1 MARPTISLLPKRS
14 LRERILPPEAL
25 DMLQGFAD
33 VVINFED
40 RDFSENEAVEF
51 LRGSNGVMGSWG
63 VTALSPDILKAAP
76 DLKIWSHAAGS
87 LKSRDRICDEAWDKG
102 IVITSAAPAIA
113 EDVAEYTVA
122 MIGISLRKVLPLSRR
137 MAAGEPRPSKLEVRT
152 LYRRTIG
159 VIGASQV
166 GIRVMRLL
174 RPYRTRILL
183 YDPFVSEDEARDE
196 YGAELVDLETMAR
209 ESEVVTCH
217 APKLDATKHMWS
229 ATHFRLMRD
238 DAVFINDS
246 RGANIDEAALIAE
259 LQTGRIF
266 ACIDVT
272 DPEPCAPDSPL
283 RSLPNVILT
292 PHIAGAQTYRVGEMA
307 AEELRRHFAGEEQL
321 FQVKKEMLFRMG

>member
-1 MARPTISLLPKRS
+1 MRS
-14 LRERILPPEAL
+14 LRERILPPEAM
-25 DMLQGFAD
+25 DMLRGFAD
-33 VVINFED
+33 VVINTEN
-40 RDFSENEAVEF
+40 RNLSEVEAVDF
-51 LRGSNGVMGSWG
+51 LGGTNGVMGSWG
-63 VTALSPDILKAAP
+63 VTDLSPAILEAAP

-87 LKSRDRICDEAWDKG
+87 LKSKGRVCEEAWENG

-113 EDVAEYTVA
+113 DDVAEYTIA

-137 MAAGEPRPSKLEVRT
+137 MASGEPRPSKQEVRT

-183 YDPFVSEDEARDE
+183 YDPFVSDDKARVE

-209 ESEVVTCH
+209 ESEVVCCH
-217 APKLDATKHMWS
+217 APKLDATKHMWN

-238 DAVFINDS
+238 DAVFINNS
-246 RGANIDEAALIAE
+246 RGSNIDEAALIAE

-272 DPEPCAPDSPL
+272 EPEPCALDSPL

-307 AEELRRHFAGEEQL
+307 AEELRRYFAGEEQL
-321 FQVKKEMLFRMG
+321 FRVKKEMLFRMG

>member
-33 VVINFED
+33 VVMNFED
-40 RDFSENEAVEF
+40 RDFSEDEAVEF

-63 VTALSPDILKAAP
+63 VTALSPDILEAAP

-87 LKSRDRICDEAWDKG
+87 LKSRDRICDEVWDKG

-122 MIGISLRKVLPLSRR
+122 MISISLRKVLPLSRR

-159 VIGASQV
+159 IIGASQV

-238 DAVFINDS
+238 YAVFINNS

-307 AEELRRHFAGEEQL
+307 AEELRRYFAGEEQL